1 MKTLLLIFSLISM
14 ALSPACL
21 AQSSANHPR
30 SSQSAEQQ
38 NTAVIPLNTIST
50 SAVIPF
56 FYCQSSAVSVPFT
69 VTGTFNGGN
78 IFTAELS
85 DASGSFAAPTAIGT
99 LTGTTDGTISAT
111 MPPLTPQGNRYRIR
125 VIGSNPATTG
135 TDNGTNLAINPIPA
149 LYTMTGERSYCDG
162 GDGVIIGLN
171 NTELGANYQLK
182 RDGANVGTPQAGNFF
197 PMSFGFQT
205 VPGTYTVVSTYTA
218 TGCERQMNDNITV
231 TINPLPLK
239 YTVTGG
245 GVYCSGG
252 TGVTVGLSNSQ
263 VGVNYQLHLDGVAS
277 GTPITGTGEALSFGN
292 QFNAGGYTVSAR
304 NPATGCAQSMT
315 GDVKVKVNPLPTK
328 YDVLGGGTFCEGDKG
343 VPVILY
349 LSDTTV
355 TYQLKVDGANTGAP
369 RSGTG
374 VAIEFGLQTQPGTYT
389 VEATHAVTGCKSTM
403 TGSKNVIRTPLP
415 PKPTI
420 TKSGT
425 ILTSSADEGNQWY
438 LNTQQI
444 LGATSK
450 TYSPTQSGSYTVIV
464 TLKSCPS
471 PVSVASDVTVE
482 AGTLVAGFT
491 SDKISGDAPLAV
503 KFTDASAGSPTSWN
517 WNFGDTQT
525 STEQSPS
532 HTYTQAG
539 SYTVKLIVSNGTKTD
554 TSTKNAFITVQEATN
569 VTADFQGNATKGRAP
584 LLVKFSDL
592 STGGPATWSWD
603 FGDGS
608 APATVNNPEHTY
620 TVSGVYSVTLTV
632 TKNSK
637 DFTITKKDYITV
649 DTGSISVDENPTTSL
664 DNSMSIIPNP
674 TSGSST
680 LKYYSPRAQRV
691 TLTMSSLLGQQM
703 FSREIDVQQGENSIQ
718 LDNQADDTMT
728 GSLPMGSYYILLKNS
743 DRTLSTLLQIIR

>member
-1 MKTLLLIFSLISM
+1 MKPLLLIFSLICL
-14 ALSPACL
+14 AIPPFCL
-21 AQSSANHPR
+21 AQSSAGHAVTLQITTQH
-30 SSQSAEQQ
+30 S
-38 NTAVIPLNTIST
+38 TAVIPLNTIST

-56 FYCQSSAVSVPFT
+56 FYCQSSTVSVPFT

-78 IFTAELS
+78 VFTAELS

-111 MPPLTPQGNRYRIR
+111 MPALTPQGNRYRIR

-135 TDNGTNLAINPIPA
+135 TDNGTNLAINPIPT
-149 LYTMTGERSYCDG
+149 LYTMTGERSYCEG
-162 GDGVIIGLN
+162 GEGVILGLN

-197 PMSFGFQT
+197 PMTFGFQT

-218 TGCERQMNDNITV
+218 TGCERQMNDNIVV

-252 TGVTVGLSNSQ
+252 TGVVVGLSNSQ
-263 VGVNYQLHLDGVAS
+263 VGGNYQLHLDGVAS
-277 GTPITGTGEALSFGN
+277 GTPINGTGEALSFGT

-315 GDVKVKVNPLPTK
+315 GDVKVKVIPLPAK
-328 YDVLGGGTFCEGDKG
+328 YEVLGGGTFCEGDKG

-355 TYQLKVDGANTGAP
+355 TYQLKVDGANTGSP

-374 VAIEFGLQTQPGTYT
+374 VAIEFGLQTQPGNYT
-389 VEATHAVTGCKSTM
+389 VEATHTVTGCKSTM

-420 TKSGT
+420 TKSGN
-425 ILTSSADEGNQWY
+425 ILTSSADQGNQWY
-438 LNTQQI
+438 FNTQQI

-450 TYSPTQSGSYTVIV
+450 TYSPTKSGSYTVIV

-471 PVSVASDVTVE
+471 EVSVAADVTVE

-491 SDKISGDAPLAV
+491 SDKTSGDVPLVV

-517 WNFGDTQT
+517 WNFGDTQS

-532 HTYTQAG
+532 HTYTKAG
-539 SYTVKLIVSNGTKTD
+539 SYSVRLIISNGTKSD
-554 TSTKNAFITVQEATN
+554 TISKNAYITVQDAAA

-584 LLVKFSDL
+584 LVVKFSDM
-592 STGGPATWSWD
+592 STGGPSTWSWD

-608 APATVNNPEHTY
+608 AFATVNNPEHTY
-620 TVSGVYSVTLTV
+620 TIPGVYSVTLTV

-637 DFTITKKDYITV
+637 DFKITKKDYITV
-649 DTGSISVDENPTTSL
+649 DTGSISVNDNPIELSG
-664 DNSMSIIPNP
+664 NCMSIIPNP
-674 TSGSST
+674 SNGSCT
-680 LKYYSPRAQRV
+680 LKYYSPRSQRA
-691 TLTMSSLLGQQM
+691 TLTMSSLLGQQY
-703 FSREIDVQQGENSIQ
+703 FSREIDMQQGENVIQ
-718 LDNQADDTMT
+718 LGNIA
-728 GSLPMGSYYILLKNS
+728 GSEEMLLPSGSYYILLKNS
-743 DRTLSTLLQIIR
+743 EGTFSNLLQIIR